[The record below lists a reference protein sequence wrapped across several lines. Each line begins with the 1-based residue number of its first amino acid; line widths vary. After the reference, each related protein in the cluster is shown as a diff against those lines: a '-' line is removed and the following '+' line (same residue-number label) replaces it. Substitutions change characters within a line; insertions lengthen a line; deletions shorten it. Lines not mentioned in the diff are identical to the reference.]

1 MGDLGLGIRPGT
13 ISVAFVFWGFLTIS
27 LRGGVGS
34 HTAAA
39 LGLLLVLCSGIPG
52 GTRET
57 LCSVRDPTG
66 VTCVQGTC
74 LSPILPLCP

>member
-1 MGDLGLGIRPGT
+1 MGDLGLGVRPGT
-13 ISVAFVFWGFLTIS
+13 ISLAFVFWGFLILS

-34 HTAAA
+34 HTTAA
-39 LGLLLVLCSGIPG
+39 LLLVLCSGIPG

-74 LSPILPLCP
+74 LSPVLPLFP